1 MRSVRGI
8 RGATTVE
15 ANTKAAIL
23 AATREMLSELTSAN
37 DLDIGDVAAAYFT
50 TTDDL
55 NAEFPAVAARQL
67 GWDNVALMCGHEMKV
82 PDAVT
87 RCIRV
92 MLLVN
97 TEKSAADLANVYLG
111 GATDLKKRGMERENQ
126 S

>member
-55 NAEFPAVAARQL
+55 NAEFPALAARQM
-67 GWDNVALMCGHEMKV
+67 GWTETALMCAREMNVEDGAK
-82 PDAVT
+82 

-92 MLLVN
+92 LLLVN
-97 TEKSAADLANVYLG
+97 TDKALEEIEFVYL
-111 GATDLKKRGMERENQ
+111 KRASNLRSRGTEEV
-126 S
+126 